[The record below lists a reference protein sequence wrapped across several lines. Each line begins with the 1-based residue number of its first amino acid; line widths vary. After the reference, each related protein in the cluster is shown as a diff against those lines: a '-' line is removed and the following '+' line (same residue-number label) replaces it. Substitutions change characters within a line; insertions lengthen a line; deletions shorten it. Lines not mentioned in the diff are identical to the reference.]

1 MHRSLQ
7 TPRKIAGCVRGRKPP
22 RRTRQLARTRT
33 PRTKFGQESFR
44 AAGNAVSHC
53 TSVQGGSLHTP
64 PCKLLSGLPISSD
77 RCPSVRTGWYRRSVA
92 SSRPVTGESTKT
104 RRGRSPRPAPRPP
117 PAATSENAELVP
129 NAASTLSPGEQP
141 RGATSLR
148 ERGDSLPA
156 EGDRGAGP
164 PPGVTGPPP
173 CDLGPERPPDKGSP
187 VTPGS
192 RPGLREGQS
201 GGRPVTFS
209 ETATGLGPDL
219 THRPPDTLR
228 SRRSE
233 HGRRSPKPREPPASQ
248 QLDAATGARLRQPP
262 QRSRELTPG
271 AESTSSRSPS
281 AHWAAAQP
289 MGAAQS

>member
-117 PAATSENAELVP
+117 PAARRP
-129 NAASTLSPGEQP
+129 Q
-141 RGATSLR
+141 RK
-148 ERGDSLPA
+148 
-156 EGDRGAGP
+156 RGAGAERGFYALARRAAPRRHLP
-164 PPGVTGPPP
+164 PRTRGLAAGR
-173 CDLGPERPPDKGSP
+173 GRQGRGSSP
-187 VTPGS
+187 RG
-192 RPGLREGQS
+192 
-201 GGRPVTFS
+201 
-209 ETATGLGPDL
+209 
-219 THRPPDTLR
+219 HRA
-228 SRRSE
+228 
-233 HGRRSPKPREPPASQ
+233 PAV
-248 QLDAATGARLRQPP
+248 
-262 QRSRELTPG
+262 
-271 AESTSSRSPS
+271 
-281 AHWAAAQP
+281 
-289 MGAAQS
+289 

>member
-117 PAATSENAELVP
+117 PPAKTRSWCRTRLVRSRPESSPAA
-129 NAASTLSPGEQP
+129 
-141 RGATSLR
+141 
-148 ERGDSLPA
+148 
-156 EGDRGAGP
+156 P
-164 PPGVTGPPP
+164 PPSANAGTR
-173 CDLGPERPPDKGSP
+173 CRQ
-187 VTPGS
+187 
-192 RPGLREGQS
+192 R
-201 GGRPVTFS
+201 
-209 ETATGLGPDL
+209 
-219 THRPPDTLR
+219 
-228 SRRSE
+228 
-233 HGRRSPKPREPPASQ
+233 
-248 QLDAATGARLRQPP
+248 ATGARVLPPGSPGPRRVTSAPSGRQTRAAPPLRARGQACARAS
-262 QRSRELTPG
+262 QG
-271 AESTSSRSPS
+271 AGR
-281 AHWAAAQP
+281 
-289 MGAAQS
+289 